1 MARQKSIAIP
11 ITGINAPLRKALKE
25 SQKDLTA
32 FGKFS
37 QKWSETSALAYGIAG
52 SAAIQFAADSVRA
65 AMDDQKAQAL
75 LADQLKKTVGANEE
89 AIKGA
94 ESYITTLMLAT
105 NVADDELRPAL
116 AQLVRVTGDV
126 EEAQKLLAVAVDASI
141 GSGRD
146 LGSIVTAVSKAADGQ
161 TTALGR
167 LGLGLSRAALNSGD
181 LDTILGEL
189 NQKFGGA
196 AAAAVDTTAGRI
208 ENLQLRFG
216 ELKEQIGTELLPV
229 LEDVSTRLLTI
240 AANVDDK
247 NYLEAAGNVFVAARE
262 YFNWA
267 SGINLAKDAL
277 QALNPFAADNAD
289 VVARSGEAAGASAA
303 KFRILDQTLSD
314 VTSKYDEMRMK
325 GADYQKNIK
334 DFLDSKAQ
342 EKYNAL
348 VEEYQEKQ
356 RKAAAAAQE
365 AKDKQV
371 ELKRTYAENAKL
383 VRQTLNKALEDSTAK
398 LQAAKEAAQ
407 EFGDSFAYS
416 FGVSLAGAYSDAK
429 DAEDSYTDAL
439 KGRAD
444 AYAALDIAKQGD
456 DLQAYLRAVQ
466 DVQAAET
473 AVTAAQAQ
481 RTSPAAQFQKQIA
494 DAKTFGSNLKTLLGD
509 PYNLGKAGLQQLLD
523 LGPSAGAQI
532 TSDLIAGTAGFSV
545 SDLNT
550 SLADLAAVQASLSG
564 GITGALGTQQ
574 LAAVAAAQSDVDA
587 LTAAG
592 LSAPGVGQGI
602 AITVNTGVG
611 DPIAIGKQ
619 VQGILGQ
626 YDNRI
631 GSIVTKPPKKKKR
644 KK

>member
-32 FGKFS
+32 FGKFQ
-37 QKWSETSALAYGIAG
+37 QKWADGSAIAYGIAG

-75 LADQLKKTVGANEE
+75 LADQLKKTVGANAE

-94 ESYITTLMLAT
+94 ESYIETLMLAT

-126 EEAQKLLAVAVDASI
+126 EEAQKLLSIAVDASI

-146 LGSIVTAVSKAADGQ
+146 LSSIVTAVSKAADGQ

-240 AANVDDK
+240 AANVDDQ

-267 SGINLAKDAL
+267 SGIGLAKDAL
-277 QALNPFAADNAD
+277 QALNPFAEENAK
-289 VVARSGEAAGASAA
+289 VVTRSGEAAGASAA
-303 KFRILDQTLSD
+303 NFRLLDQQLSN

-334 DFLDSKAQ
+334 EFLDSKAQ
-342 EKYNAL
+342 DKYNAL
-348 VEEYQEKQ
+348 VAEYEEKQ
-356 RKAAAAAQE
+356 RRASQAAQD
-365 AKDKQV
+365 AKDKQAA
-371 ELKRTYAENAKL
+371 LKKTYQENAKL
-383 VRQTLNKALEDSTAK
+383 VRDTLNKALEDSTEK
-398 LQAAKEAAQ
+398 LTAAKEAAQ
-407 EFGDSFAYS
+407 EFGDSFAYT

-429 DAEDSYTDAL
+429 DAEDAYSDAL

-466 DVQAAET
+466 DVQAAEA

-523 LGPSAGAQI
+523 LGPTAGAQI

-592 LSAPGVGQGI
+592 VSAPGVGQGI

-631 GSIVTKPPKKKKR
+631 GSIVTKPSKKKKR

>member
-1 MARQKSIAIP
+1 MARAKSIAVTV
-11 ITGINAPLRKALKE
+11 TGNTAPLRKSLRDADKE
-25 SQKDLTA
+25 LTR
-32 FGKFS
+32 FGKA
-37 QKWSETSALAYGIAG
+37 QAQWSAAAAGAYAIMG
-52 SAAIQFAADSVRA
+52 SAVGQFAADSVRA
-65 AMDDQKAQAL
+65 AIDDQKAQAL
-75 LADQLKKTVGANEE
+75 LADQLRKTVGANAE

-94 ESYITTLMLAT
+94 ESYIETLMFAT

-126 EEAQKLLAVAVDASI
+126 EKAQKLLSVAVDTST

-146 LGSIVTAVSKAADGQ
+146 LSSVVTAISKAANGQ
-161 TTALGR
+161 TSALSR
-167 LGLGLSRAALNSGD
+167 LGLGLSTAATNSGD
-181 LDTILGEL
+181 LNTVLAEL

-196 AAAAVDTTAGRI
+196 AAAAVDTTAGRV
-208 ENLQLRFG
+208 ENLALRFG
-216 ELKEQIGTELLPV
+216 ELKEQLGTELLPV
-229 LEDVSTRLLTI
+229 VETVASKLLEITDAVQSE
-240 AANVDDK
+240 
-247 NYLEAAGNVFVAARE
+247 NYLEAGSNAATAATD
-262 YFNWA
+262 YFSWA
-267 SGINLAKDAL
+267 SGIDLARNLLGK
-277 QALNPFAADNAD
+277 LNPFAEENAK
-289 VVARSGEAAGASAA
+289 VVTRSGEAAGASAA
-303 KFRILDQTLSD
+303 NFRKLDQQLSN
-314 VTSKYDEMRMK
+314 VTSKYDQMRMK

-342 EKYNAL
+342 DKYNAL
-348 VEEYQEKQ
+348 VSEYEEKQ
-356 RKAAAAAQE
+356 RRASQAAQD
-365 AKDKQV
+365 AKDKQAA
-371 ELKRTYAENAKL
+371 LKKTYQENAKL
-383 VRQTLNKALEDSTAK
+383 VRETLNKALEDSTEK
-398 LQAAKEAAQ
+398 LNAAKEAAQ
-407 EFGDSFAYS
+407 EFGDSFAYT
-416 FGVSLAGAYSDAK
+416 FGVSLAGAYSDAT
-429 DAEDSYTDAL
+429 DAEDAYSDAL

-466 DVQAAET
+466 EVQAAES

-481 RTSPAAQFQKQIA
+481 RVSPAAAFQKQIA

-523 LGPSAGAQI
+523 LGPTAGAQI

-592 LSAPGVGQGI
+592 VSAPGVGQGI

-626 YDNRI
+626 YDNRV
-631 GSIVTKPPKKKKR
+631 GSIVTKPSKKKKR